1 MVVDDQTPQ
10 ASARR
15 YERPS
20 RGAEDGPAARAR
32 RSLRPWRLAPH
43 APALAAYA
51 ALALVVLHGLLPH
64 PSGRE
69 FSGVY
74 GDEIGF
80 EWFFTAIAHQVVHLR
95 NPLFTPQMGAPL
107 GVNLMG
113 NPTLPVIAVLATPLT
128 LALGSP
134 AVIT

>member
-10 ASARR
+10 ASTRR

-20 RGAEDGPAARAR
+20 RGIADEPAARAR
-32 RSLRPWRLAPH
+32 RSLHSRLAPH
-43 APALAAYA
+43 APALAVYA

-128 LALGSP
+128 LALGGP